1 MEFLGIKSAQAMV
14 PDGSIINMIIVTDE
28 GELPFTYNIEDTSQ
42 ASLFVREHI
51 KNIQVGEYVPP
62 LPPPFSELQA
72 TKKEEIRQAW
82 LNEINNVGMPI
93 EGYDFNV
100 DFGVED
106 VLIWQESVQFV
117 APEAT
122 EVEVRAIDN
131 TFHTIPK
138 SVYESIPALQKVYYA
153 QILQKK
159 WELQKQADNAATIE
173 ELEQIKW

>member
-14 PDGSIINMIIVTDE
+14 PDGSIINMIIVTSE
-28 GELPFTYNIEDTSQ
+28 GELPFTYDIEDTSQ

-51 KNIQVGEYVPP
+51 KDIQVGEYVPP

-106 VLIWQESVQFV
+106 VLIWQESIQFV
-117 APEAT
+117 EPEAT

>member
-1 MEFLGIKSAQAMV
+1 MKFLDIKDAQSIA
-14 PDGSIINMIIVTDE
+14 PDDSVIDLILVTDE
-28 GELPFTYNIEDTSQ
+28 GEIPFTFAINDDAP
-42 ASLFVREHI
+42 ASLFVRERLASLTVEPYI
-51 KNIQVGEYVPP
+51 PPAQPSMEEFQV
-62 LPPPFSELQA
+62 A
-72 TKKEEIRQAW
+72 KKEEIRQAW

-106 VLIWQESVQFV
+106 ALIWQESVQFV

-138 SVYESIPALQKVYYA
+138 SVYESIPALQKTYYA
-153 QILQKK
+153 QMLQKK
-159 WELQKQADNAATIE
+159 WGLQKQADNTATIE